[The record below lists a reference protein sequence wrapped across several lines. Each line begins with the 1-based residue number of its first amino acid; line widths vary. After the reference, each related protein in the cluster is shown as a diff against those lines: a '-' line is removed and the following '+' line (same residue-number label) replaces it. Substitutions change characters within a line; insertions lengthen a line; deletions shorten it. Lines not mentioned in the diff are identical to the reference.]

1 MKFQESETT
10 ELKRSLNKD
19 FAKEVV
25 AFLNTR
31 DGLIYIGVSDDG
43 AVVGVESVESTMR
56 QVRDIIRDQ
65 ILPFTDGLCE
75 IGSLLEGDRPV
86 VFVKIRKGTKLYY
99 VKKEGRSSSGC
110 FFRDGTSSVP
120 MREEEIE
127 RRLRAS
133 LSGDDLLKEAR
144 ASYAPLSFRQ
154 LKSFYL
160 EAGYTLG
167 EETFAE
173 NLGLLTGDGGY
184 NKLAELLADK
194 NRVGFIYAAF
204 NGKDKSSMRE
214 TVDFGNQCLLLSVD
228 KLMARLEAENRGITS
243 FSTTVRHTRALFDL
257 ECAKEAVYNALAHN
271 DYLSGGVPSVYLYE
285 DRVEVLSYGGLPFG
299 QTKENFFRGVSKP
312 RSESL
317 TRILRDLGYAER
329 TGHGVPS
336 IIAQYG
342 REAFEIED
350 SFVLVTIPFDKEVL
364 SGLRSSGEAQG
375 SHVRASRGD
384 KGKGGARRPKGRG
397 KGSRSAREGRREEAV
412 ALLQENPSITLAEAA
427 ARLGVSLATA
437 RRLFSSLK
445 KEGMI
450 LKSRGSR
457 HGSWVVRERIPEER
471 DP

>member
-31 DGLIYIGVSDDG
+31 DGFIYIGVSDDG
-43 AVVGVESVESTMR
+43 TVVGVESVEDTMR
-56 QVRDIIRDQ
+56 KVRDIIRDQ

-86 VFVKIRKGTKLYY
+86 VFVKVRKGTKLYY

-127 RRLRAS
+127 RMLKAS
-133 LSGDDLLKEAR
+133 LTGEDLLKEAR
-144 ASYAPLSFRQ
+144 ASYSPLSFRQ

-184 NKLAELLADK
+184 NKIAELLADK
-194 NRVGFIYAAF
+194 NRDGFIYAAF

-214 TVDFGNQCLLLSVD
+214 TVDFGNRCVLLSVD

-243 FSTTVRHTRALFDL
+243 FSTTVRHTRTLFDL
-257 ECAKEAVYNALAHN
+257 ECTKEAVYNALAHN
-271 DYLSGGVPSVYLYE
+271 DWLSGGVPSVYLYE
-285 DRVEVLSYGGLPFG
+285 DRIEVLSYGGLPFG
-299 QTKENFFRGVSKP
+299 QTEENFFRGVSKP

-336 IIAQYG
+336 ITAQYG

-364 SGLRSSGEAQG
+364 SGLRSSGEGQ
-375 SHVRASRGD
+375 SSSVRASHGD
-384 KGKGGARRPKGRG
+384 KGKGRG
-397 KGSRSAREGRREEAV
+397 KGSRSARDGRREEAV
-412 ALLQENPSITLAEAA
+412 ALLQENPSITLADAA
-427 ARLGVSLATA
+427 ARLGVSLATV

-445 KEGMI
+445 EEGTI

-457 HGSWVVRERIPEER
+457 HGSWVVVRERIPDE
-471 DP
+471 